1 MSGGKWWL
9 DTPEVSPLDVA
20 LQAEGV
26 SGKLAELA
34 RSIYA
39 QESSS
44 GKNTATSNAG
54 ARGGMQILPGTFREV
69 AEKGWNIDDPVDN
82 ARAGVRYLLKMAER
96 AGGDPALAA
105 AGYYGGPGGMDK
117 AKRGEAVSDPRN
129 PKAPN
134 TLEYAEQ
141 VVGRMAGDTKAQPSA
156 RKGQDGAEW
165 WKDYPEAQPD
175 TKEPL
180 RADAAADKPK
190 PSMGR
195 ELLRQV
201 GLTARAGINGVAS
214 IPAMLSDA
222 VTGPIN
228 AGLDLVRG
236 EGNGFRFK
244 KAGASMNDLMTRA
257 GVPEPQNSTERVVG
271 DVAAAMAGAGGFVG
285 AGKAIAQAGGVTAS
299 GSDRRVQ
306 VTRGASKVKV
316 DLGYKVEA
324 GDVIVIGERLF

>member
-141 VVGRMAGDTKAQPSA
+141 VVGRMAGDTKAQPS
-156 RKGQDGAEW
+156 
-165 WKDYPEAQPD
+165 P
-175 TKEPL
+175 
-180 RADAAADKPK
+180 
-190 PSMGR
+190 
-195 ELLRQV
+195 
-201 GLTARAGINGVAS
+201 N
-214 IPAMLSDA
+214 
-222 VTGPIN
+222 
-228 AGLDLVRG
+228 LV
-236 EGNGFRFK
+236 
-244 KAGASMNDLMTRA
+244 MPTRA
-257 GVPEPQNSTERVVG
+257 GG
-271 DVAAAMAGAGGFVG
+271 
-285 AGKAIAQAGGVTAS
+285 
-299 GSDRRVQ
+299 
-306 VTRGASKVKV
+306 
-316 DLGYKVEA
+316 
-324 GDVIVIGERLF
+324 